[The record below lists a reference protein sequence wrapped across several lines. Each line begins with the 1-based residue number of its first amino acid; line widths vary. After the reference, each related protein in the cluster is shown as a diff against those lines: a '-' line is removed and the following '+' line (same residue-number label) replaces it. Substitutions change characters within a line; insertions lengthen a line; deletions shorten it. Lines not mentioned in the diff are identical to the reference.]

1 MKITLVK
8 FIPRITFRYKS
19 KTTNSYKS
27 YKDLVFPAR
36 PKIMISEI
44 KKILNDSK
52 DVIELDEM
60 GILLSHDLVTKDTDT
75 ICAVG
80 LGGGI
85 SLIHNCLKERPDK
98 SFIGIEASSNQI
110 KKTISNAKL
119 NKINSAKYKLINGY
133 GGTTDSHIYGAEN
146 KISKEFIDIN
156 KIKFDVLELDCEGAE
171 LNILSNLTAKPRHII
186 VETHPSL
193 VSIDYNEFSNLMT
206 SKGYFLNF
214 AYTVFGQKVPFKNIP
229 SYFSQERIS
238 VLRQGIDWGN
248 NLLVLTFSFQ

>member
-1 MKITLVK
+1 MKIILVK
-8 FIPRITFRYKS
+8 FIPRVTFRYKS
-19 KTTNSYKS
+19 ITTNGYKS
-27 YKDLVFPAR
+27 YRDLVFPTW
-36 PKIMISEI
+36 PKNMVSEI
-44 KKILNDSK
+44 KNFLNDSK

-110 KKTISNAKL
+110 KKTIANANL
-119 NKINSAKYKLINGY
+119 NNINSAKYELINGY
-133 GGTTDSHIYGAEN
+133 GGTKNSYVYGAEN
-146 KISKEFIDIN
+146 QISKEFIDIN

-171 LNILSNLTAKPRHII
+171 LNILSNLTAKPKHII

-193 VSIDYNEFSNLMT
+193 VSIDYNEFLNLMR

-214 AYTVFGQKVPFKNIP
+214 TYTVFGEKVPIKKIP

-238 VLRQGIDWGN
+238 VLRQGIDWGK
-248 NLLVLTFSFQ
+248 NLLVLTFSLQ